1 MNMDINDLRSL
12 FTVVTFAMF
21 IGIVWWTY
29 SGRRKQAF
37 EEAAMLPFADDEPME
52 THGNA
57 KQSWISSVEQNER
70 KAS

>member
-12 FTVVTFAMF
+12 FTVLTFAMF
-21 IGIVWWTY
+21 VGIVWWTY

-37 EEAAMLPFADDEPME
+37 EEAALLPFSDDEPPE
-52 THGNA
+52 GPGKA
-57 KQSWISSVEQNER
+57 GLPRASSVEQYER